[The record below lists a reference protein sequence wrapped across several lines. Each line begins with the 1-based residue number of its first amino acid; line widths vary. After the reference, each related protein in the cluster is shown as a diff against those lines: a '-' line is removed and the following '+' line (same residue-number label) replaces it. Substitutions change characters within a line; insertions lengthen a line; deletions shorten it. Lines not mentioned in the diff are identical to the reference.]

1 MVLVVKR
8 QELPYIVEQIFI
20 LNCSKEYFIIFL
32 PNKRLKIGQ
41 ILNKPENSIISK
53 ELQIKVDLTIT
64 IHFHKECLG
73 KFIRHLLKSVK
84 AFINYPDQT
93 LNEILCDGE
102 VRLCTQENSFTIE
115 KKTTT
120 NEFSLILEISNV
132 HDLKKLLKILQSHI
146 LFPLWPN
153 PEDKVQIE
161 RFVAK
166 CIESKNTNDI
176 TSVFNSL
183 EVKSVLEDLG
193 KDSNILHKHFLYFQ
207 ISQNLEFLQLFINLI
222 PFNEKKKNQKQ
233 RLAQRKLKQDKI

>member
-84 AFINYPDQT
+84 AFINNPDQT
-93 LNEILCDGE
+93 FNEILCDGE

-161 RFVAK
+161 IFVAK

-183 EVKSVLEDLG
+183 EVKSVLEALG
-193 KDSNILHKHFLYFQ
+193 KDLNILHKHFLYFQ
-207 ISQNLEFLQLFINLI
+207 IS
-222 PFNEKKKNQKQ
+222 
-233 RLAQRKLKQDKI
+233 

>member
-8 QELPYIVEQIFI
+8 QDLPYVVEQIFI
-20 LNCSKEYFIIFL
+20 LNCSKEYFVIFL
-32 PNKRLKIGQ
+32 LNKRLKIGQ
-41 ILNKPENSIISK
+41 ILNKPYQPENSIISK

-73 KFIRHLLKSVK
+73 KFIRYLLKLVK
-84 AFINYPDQT
+84 AFINNPDQT
-93 LNEILCDGE
+93 FNEILCDGD

-132 HDLKKLLKILQSHI
+132 HDLKKLLKVLQSHI
-146 LFPLWPN
+146 LFPLWSN
-153 PEDKVQIE
+153 PEDKVKIE

-176 TSVFNSL
+176 ISVFTRLTES
-183 EVKSVLEDLG
+183 EK
-193 KDSNILHKHFLYFQ
+193 ILK
-207 ISQNLEFLQLFINLI
+207 
-222 PFNEKKKNQKQ
+222 
-233 RLAQRKLKQDKI
+233 